1 MQRCDF
7 SSVIGVIRQYF
18 NEGSTPSQ
26 PEMIYDLFYSFAEKN
41 EDFDFD
47 NGQINRWIKGLAPV
61 SPRIA
66 EFYQHKSAAEGLAAD
81 LQNGIFPIMYD
92 EAMAVRDLY
101 NLLMNDIGISEQKK
115 TEISTTYPDDNG
127 AFVAAVLVF
136 AINRKFEKHD
146 EKLLTTGTL
155 SPITDDVIFDG
166 AVPKPCKY
174 FCGRDNELS
183 ELHNILELHSKVFV
197 NGIAGIGKSELA
209 KAYAAAYKKSYTNI
223 LYFTYSGS
231 LQDMIA
237 DMDFADD
244 MPSDDSKM
252 RFKKH
257 NRFLRSLKDDTLII
271 IDNFNTTASKEPTL
285 DVVMKNNCR
294 VIFTTR
300 SRFEI
305 GHTFELTEI
314 ADMETLLSL
323 SGKFYS
329 DTDNEREAVTGIIET
344 VHKHTLSVEL
354 SARLLQKGMLEPN
367 EVLKKLSECTVNP
380 ETTDKISINKD
391 GINSKATYYN
401 HIQTLFSLYL
411 LDNEMQNVMRC
422 MAFIPIDGVRAKLF
436 ARWLGL
442 SDMNAVNDLVELGF
456 IQNNTADKISLHPM
470 VQEIAVAD
478 LKPSVTN
485 CREFIGN
492 LHFLCLRHG
501 DDVPYYETLFRTIE
515 SITEVVINDSST
527 DYLLFIEDAF
537 AYMEKYRYA
546 SGMHRLVDVM
556 SALLADETVGNAN
569 DRALLFNNKAS
580 CEGLLNMN
588 YPKAIT
594 LAKKAISVCIPEDN
608 IVLAANLHMNLG
620 YLYQYSKDFDNA
632 KLYMKQGMDLL
643 SQSGILTN
651 DMIFMARNYARLLA
665 ETGEA
670 NNAIKALKNC
680 AAFVKS
686 QNTDM
691 CTDYVDLVFDIAA
704 ISLQIGNTDTAKA
717 YFDEAFMIYRKIL
730 PQADLSEKA
739 ELAAEYLKRVGIATT
754 PDFLALK

>member
-7 SSVIGVIRQYF
+7 SSVIGIIRQYF

-26 PEMIYDLFYSFAEKN
+26 PELIYDLFYSFAEKN

-66 EFYQHKSAAEGLAAD
+66 EFYQHKSALEALTVD
-81 LQNGIFPIMYD
+81 LENSLFPIMYD
-92 EAMAVRDLY
+92 ENMAVRDIY
-101 NLLMNDIGISEQKK
+101 NLLMNDISVSEQKK
-115 TEISTTYPDDNG
+115 AELTVAYPNDN
-127 AFVAAVLVF
+127 AVFVAAVLAY

-146 EKLLTTGTL
+146 LKQLATGTL
-155 SPITDDVIFDG
+155 SPIADGMMFDG
-166 AVPKPCKY
+166 AVPKPCKH
-174 FCGRDNELS
+174 FCGREKELD
-183 ELHNILELHSKVFV
+183 ELHTTLENHNKVFV
-197 NGIAGIGKSELA
+197 NGIAGIGKSEFV
-209 KAYAAAYKKSYTNI
+209 KAYAAAYKKDYTNI
-223 LYFTYSGS
+223 LYFTYSDS
-231 LQDMIA
+231 LQEMIV

-244 MPSDDSKM
+244 LPSDDSKM

-271 IDNFNTTASKEPTL
+271 IDNFNTTAAKEPVL
-285 DVVMKNNCR
+285 DVVMKYNCR

-305 GHTFELTEI
+305 GHTFELKEI
-314 ADMETLLSL
+314 TDTETLLSL

-329 DTDNEREAVTGIIET
+329 DTETERETVTNIIET
-344 VHKHTLSVEL
+344 IHHHTLSVEL

-380 ETTDKISINKD
+380 ETNDKISVTKD
-391 GINSKATYYN
+391 GISSKATYYN

-411 LDNEMQNVMRC
+411 LDDEMQSVMRC
-422 MAFIPIDGVRAKLF
+422 MTFAPIDGIRAKLF

-442 SDMNAVNDLVELGF
+442 SDMNAVNDLIELGF

-485 CREFIGN
+485 SREFMDN
-492 LHFLCLRHG
+492 LHFICLRHG
-501 DDVPYYETLFRTIE
+501 EDVPYYETLFRTIE
-515 SITEVVINDSST
+515 NITDNIINDSAV

-537 AYMEKYRYA
+537 AYMEKYRFA
-546 SGMHRLVDVM
+546 SGMRKLVDVM
-556 SALLADETVGNAN
+556 SALLADETVGTAN
-569 DRALLFNNKAS
+569 DRALLLNNRAS

-594 LAKKAISVCIPEDN
+594 LAKKAISVCAPEDN
-608 IVLAANLHMNLG
+608 LVLAANLHMNLG

-643 SQSGILTN
+643 SQFGVITN
-651 DMIFMARNYARLLA
+651 DVIIMTRNYARLLA

-670 NNAIKALKNC
+670 NNAIRALNKC
-680 AAFVKS
+680 AALVKL

-691 CTDYVDLVFDIAA
+691 CTDYADLVFDIAA
-704 ISLQIGNTDTAKA
+704 ISLQIGNVDTAKA
-717 YFDEAFMIYRKIL
+717 YFEESFMIYRKIL
-730 PQADLSEKA
+730 PQADLAEKA
-739 ELAAEYLKRVGIATT
+739 ELAAKYLKRVGITT
-754 PDFLALK
+754 AHGFLALQ

>member
-7 SSVIGVIRQYF
+7 SSVIGLIRQYF
-18 NEGSTPSQ
+18 SEGSTPSQ
-26 PEMIYDLFYSFAEKN
+26 PEMIYDLFYSFADKN

-66 EFYQHKSAAEGLAAD
+66 GFYQHMSAAEGLAAD

-101 NLLMNDIGISEQKK
+101 NLLMNDISVSEQKK
-115 TEISTTYPDDNG
+115 IELIAAYPDDNST
-127 AFVAAVLVF
+127 FVAAVIIF
-136 AINRKFEKHD
+136 AISRKFEKND
-146 EKLLTTGTL
+146 TKQLVTGTL
-155 SPITDDVIFDG
+155 SPVADDIIFDG

-183 ELHNILELHSKVFV
+183 ELHNVLELHSKVFV

-223 LYFTYSGS
+223 LYFTYGGS
-231 LQDMIA
+231 LQEMIA

-271 IDNFNTTASKEPTL
+271 IDNFNTTTAKEATL
-285 DVVMKNNCR
+285 DVVMKYNCR

-300 SRFEI
+300 SRVEI
-305 GHTFELTEI
+305 GHTFELNEI
-314 ADMETLLSL
+314 SDLETLLSL

-329 DTDNEREAVTGIIET
+329 DTDNERETVTNIIET

-380 ETTDKISINKD
+380 ETTDKISVTKD
-391 GINSKATYYN
+391 GISSKATYYN

-411 LDNEMQNVMRC
+411 LDEEMQSVMRC
-422 MAFIPIDGVRAKLF
+422 MTFIPIDGVRSKLF

-442 SDMNAVNDLVELGF
+442 SDMNVVNDLIELGF
-456 IQNNTADKISLHPM
+456 IKNNTADKVSLHPM

-485 CREFIGN
+485 CRVFIDN

-501 DDVPYYETLFRTIE
+501 EDVPYYETLFLTIE
-515 SITEVVINDSST
+515 NITEVIINDSPT
-527 DYLLFIEDAF
+527 DYLLFVEDAF

-594 LAKKAISVCIPEDN
+594 LAKKAISVCVPEDN

-620 YLYQYSKDFDNA
+620 YLYQYSKDFGNA
-632 KLYMKQGMDLL
+632 KLYMKQGMELL

-651 DMIFMARNYARLLA
+651 DVILMARNYARLLA
-665 ETGEA
+665 GTGET
-670 NNAIKALKNC
+670 NNAIMALKKC
-680 AAFVKS
+680 AELVKS
-686 QNTDM
+686 QNTNM
-691 CTDYVDLVFDIAA
+691 CTDYADIVFDIAA
-704 ISLQIGNTDTAKA
+704 ISLQIGNINTAKA
-717 YFDEAFMIYRKIL
+717 HFEEAFTIYREIL
-730 PQADLSEKA
+730 PQANLSEKA
-739 ELAAEYLKRVGIATT
+739 ELAAEYLKRVGIANT
-754 PDFLALK
+754 PDFLALE

>member
-18 NEGSTPSQ
+18 NEGSMPSQ

-66 EFYQHKSAAEGLAAD
+66 EFYQHKAAAEGLAAN
-81 LQNGIFPIMYD
+81 LENGIFPIMYD
-92 EAMAVRDLY
+92 EAMAVCDLY
-101 NLLMNDIGISEQKK
+101 NLLMNDISVSEQKK
-115 TEISTTYPDDNG
+115 AELATAYPDDNG
-127 AFVAAVLVF
+127 AFVAAVIIF
-136 AINRKFEKHD
+136 AINRKFEKND
-146 EKLLTTGTL
+146 IKQLATGML
-155 SPITDDVIFDG
+155 SPVADDMIFDG
-166 AVPKPCKY
+166 AVPKPCRY
-174 FCGRDNELS
+174 FCGREKELE
-183 ELHNILELHSKVFV
+183 ELHSLLENHSKVFV

-231 LQDMIA
+231 LQEMIS

-271 IDNFNTTASKEPTL
+271 IDNFNTTAAKEPTL
-285 DVVMKNNCR
+285 DVVMKYNCR
-294 VIFTTR
+294 VLFTTR

-305 GHTFELTEI
+305 GHSFELTEI
-314 ADMETLLSL
+314 TDMETLLSL

-329 DTDNEREAVTGIIET
+329 NMETKREAVTGIIET

-354 SARLLQKGMLEPN
+354 SARLLQKGMLEPTD
-367 EVLKKLSECTVNP
+367 VLRKLSECTVNP
-380 ETTDKISINKD
+380 ETTDKISVTKD

-411 LDNEMQNVMRC
+411 LDDEMQSVMRC
-422 MAFIPIDGVRAKLF
+422 MTFVPIDGVRAKLF

-456 IQNNTADKISLHPM
+456 IQNNTADKILLHPM
-470 VQEIAVAD
+470 VQEIATHD

-515 SITEVVINDSST
+515 NITEVVINDSST
-527 DYLLFIEDAF
+527 DYLLFIEDTF

-556 SALLADETVGNAN
+556 SALLADEAVGTAN
-569 DRALLFNNKAS
+569 DRALLLNNKAS
-580 CEGLLNMN
+580 CEGLLNYN
-588 YPKAIT
+588 YSKAIT
-594 LAKKAISVCIPEDN
+594 LAKKAIAACVPEDN
-608 IVLAANLHMNLG
+608 LILVANLHMNLG

-643 SQSGILTN
+643 SQSGIQTN
-651 DMIFMARNYARLLA
+651 DIIIMVRNYARLLA
-665 ETGEA
+665 ETGEP

-680 AAFVKS
+680 AALVKL

-691 CTDYVDLVFDIAA
+691 CSDYADLVFNIAA

-717 YFDEAFMIYRKIL
+717 HFEEAFMIYRKIL
-730 PQADLSEKA
+730 PQADLSEKS
-739 ELAAEYLKRVGIATT
+739 ELAAEYLKRVGITST
-754 PDFLALK
+754 PDYLLLK

>member
-7 SSVIGVIRQYF
+7 SSVIGIIRQYF
-18 NEGSTPSQ
+18 SEGSTPSQ
-26 PEMIYDLFYSFAEKN
+26 PEMIYDLFYSFADKN

-47 NGQINRWIKGLAPV
+47 NGQINRWIKGSAPI

-66 EFYQHKSAAEGLAAD
+66 EFYQHMSAAEGLAAD

-101 NLLMNDIGISEQKK
+101 NLLMSDISVSEQKK
-115 TEISTTYPDDNG
+115 TELTAAYPDDNG
-127 AFVAAVLVF
+127 TFIAAVIIF
-136 AINRKFEKHD
+136 AMNRKFEKND
-146 EKLLTTGTL
+146 IKQLATGTL
-155 SPITDDVIFDG
+155 SPVADDMIFDG

-183 ELHNILELHSKVFV
+183 ELHNILELHNKVFV
-197 NGIAGIGKSELA
+197 NGIAGIGKSELV

-223 LYFTYSGS
+223 LYFTYGGS
-231 LQDMIA
+231 LQEMIA

-271 IDNFNTTASKEPTL
+271 IDNFNTTAAKEATL
-285 DVVMKNNCR
+285 DVVMKYNCR

-300 SRFEI
+300 SHVEI
-305 GHTFELTEI
+305 GHTFELKEI
-314 ADMETLLSL
+314 TDMETLLSL

-329 DTDNEREAVTGIIET
+329 DTDNERETVTNIIET

-354 SARLLQKGMLEPN
+354 SARLLQKGMLEPD
-367 EVLKKLSECTVNP
+367 EVLKKLSACTVNP
-380 ETTDKISINKD
+380 ETTDKISVTKD
-391 GINSKATYYN
+391 GISNKATYYN

-411 LDNEMQNVMRC
+411 LGEEMQSVMRC
-422 MAFIPIDGVRAKLF
+422 MTFIPIDGVRSKLF

-442 SDMNAVNDLVELGF
+442 SDMNVVNDLIELGF
-456 IQNNTADKISLHPM
+456 IKNNTADKVSLHPM
-470 VQEIAVAD
+470 VQEIAIAD
-478 LKPSVTN
+478 LKSSVTN
-485 CREFIGN
+485 CSIFINN

-501 DDVPYYETLFRTIE
+501 ADVPYYETLFRTIE
-515 SITEVVINDSST
+515 SITEVIINDSSV
-527 DYLLFIEDAF
+527 DYLLFVEDAF

-594 LAKKAISVCIPEDN
+594 LAKKAISVCVPEDN

-632 KLYMKQGMDLL
+632 KLYMKQGMELL

-651 DMIFMARNYARLLA
+651 DIILMARNYARLLA
-665 ETGEA
+665 GTGET
-670 NNAIKALKNC
+670 NNAITALKKC
-680 AAFVKS
+680 AELVKS
-686 QNTDM
+686 QNTNM
-691 CTDYVDLVFDIAA
+691 CTDYADIVFDIAA
-704 ISLQIGNTDTAKA
+704 ISLQIGNINTAKA
-717 YFDEAFMIYRKIL
+717 HFEEAFTIYREIL

-739 ELAAEYLKRVGIATT
+739 ELAAEYLKRVGIANT
-754 PDFLALK
+754 PDYLLLK